1 MMNSPIWTYLQIMKE
16 LVLVVN
22 IRDVDSGDNI
32 VNGKYH
38 AATDTVIIVPSP
50 FPPHMLLKFQS

>member
-1 MMNSPIWTYLQIMKE
+1 MDLQIMKE

-22 IRDVDSGDNI
+22 ICDVDSGDNI

-38 AATDTVIIVPSP
+38 AATDTVIIVP

>member
-1 MMNSPIWTYLQIMKE
+1 MKE

-32 VNGKYH
+32 ENGKYH